1 MSLSHRVGVITVVFL
16 IATVILLFRLDSAR
30 QVSGQQLSTITYDL
44 MELSKYDLVHDSE
57 LIVVGNV
64 LDQNSAGKLGEIKVG
79 AAESMTRIP
88 GIMNTVEVEKVIKG
102 TYEGERIDVITEGDL
117 SGKIDVEG
125 PAKFHK
131 GEKTI
136 LFLYREKGYGGH
148 YTTMGMEQGKY
159 QVDSNGLV
167 EGKLKSNMEYWPSNL
182 TSIAD
187 FEANIN
193 DILSKPKPKKITE
206 DAAPGDRDLTL
217 EEAKEFFAERN
228 TTGDFVVK

>member
-1 MSLSHRVGVITVVFL
+1 MNLSHRVGVITVVFL
-16 IATVILLFRLDSAR
+16 FATVILLFRLDSTR

-64 LDQNSAGKLGEIKVG
+64 LDQYSAGRLGEIKAGV
-79 AAESMTRIP
+79 AESTTRIP

-102 TYEGERIDVITEGDL
+102 TYEGKTIDIVSEGDL
-117 SGKIDVEG
+117 SGKIIVEG

-131 GEKTI
+131 GEETI

-167 EGKLKSNMEYWPSNL
+167 EGTLKSNMEYWPSNA
-182 TSIAD
+182 TTIAD
-187 FEANIN
+187 FEDNIK
-193 DILSKPKPKKITE
+193 DILSKPKPEQITE
-206 DAAPGDRDLTL
+206 DAAPGDSDLTT
-217 EEAKEFFAERN
+217 EEVKVLERN